1 VQREICKIK
10 ISDIEFEGPY
20 SIDTTAI
27 PANRAAV
34 YVIICR
40 KADSKNYV
48 IDVGESGE
56 TGIRLANHDRRPCWE
71 QHCNGTLSVYLRY
84 MPTSEGYDAASRRAL
99 EAQIRRQYDPDCG
112 KV

>member
-1 VQREICKIK
+1 MKIA
-10 ISDIEFEGPY
+10 DIEFDGPY
-20 SIDTTAI
+20 DIDTTSI

-40 KADSKNYV
+40 STDGKYYV

-56 TGIRLANHDRRPCWE
+56 TGVRLANHERRSCWKDN
-71 QHCNGTLSVYLRY
+71 CSGSLSVYLHY
-84 MPTSEGYDAASRRAL
+84 MPSSQGYDAASRRQL
-99 EAQIRRQYDPDCG
+99 EAKIRQQYNPSCG